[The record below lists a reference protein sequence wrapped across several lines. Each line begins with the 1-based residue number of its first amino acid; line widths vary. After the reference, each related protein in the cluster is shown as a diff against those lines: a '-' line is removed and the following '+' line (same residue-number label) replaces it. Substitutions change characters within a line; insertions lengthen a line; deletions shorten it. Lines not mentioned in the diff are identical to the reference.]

1 MFKTAVRRLFH
12 KINYILDRL
21 LSGESMNYRQVLVI
35 ILPLLVDQAFI
46 TMLSFVNTG
55 MISSSGAQ
63 AVAAVNMVDS
73 LNLFLLNVFVAIST
87 GGTVIVA
94 QYKGI
99 ENDKAVCKSASQSV
113 LMVGIV
119 SILIGLTVIALHVP
133 LMGLLFGKAEQG
145 VLDNARIYMIGSGI
159 TYPFFA
165 ISEAV
170 CGGLRGVGETKS
182 SLCLTTIMNGSYLL
196 LNLLFINLL
205 HWGVIGLVCSLFL
218 SRLIGMI
225 CALVFI
231 MKIHK
236 TLNYHWKDIFNADFT
251 LMRKILF
258 IGLPFA
264 AEQMFFN
271 GGKLLTQTFIVQL
284 GTSAL
289 FVNAVSSSIV
299 GLYQIG
305 GNACNLAIVTV
316 VGQCIGRRDIKDARK
331 FEHSFILLSTISF
344 LLIEACI
351 FPFTDSLIRFFTP
364 PAETISQ
371 IHSIL
376 LITAVGYPAIWSF
389 SFITPSSLRAAG
401 DSRFTSLTSL
411 LSMWLVRVVLG
422 YFLSIV
428 LHWGIVGVW
437 GAMVFEWFVR
447 AGIFRLRLHGDKWY
461 RHQLVERQA

>member
-1 MFKTAVRRLFH
+1 
-12 KINYILDRL
+12 
-21 LSGESMNYRQVLVI
+21 MNYRQVIVI

-46 TMLSFVNTG
+46 TLLGLVNTA

-99 ENDKAVCKSASQSV
+99 DNKEAVCKSASQSV

-119 SILIGLTVIALHVP
+119 SILIGLSVIVFHIP

-165 ISEAV
+165 VFEAV

-182 SLCLTTIMNGSYLL
+182 SLCLTIIMNGTYVL
-196 LNLLFINLL
+196 LNIFFINLL
-205 HWGVIGLVCSLFL
+205 HMGIIGLVSSLFL

-225 CALVFI
+225 CSLVFI

-236 TLNYHWKDIFNADFT
+236 TLNYHWKDILNADFS

-284 GTSAL
+284 GTNAL

-344 LLIEACI
+344 LVIEAFI
-351 FPFTDSLIRFFTP
+351 LPFTGALIHFFTP
-364 PAETISQ
+364 PAETISE
-371 IHSIL
+371 IHTIL
-376 LITAVGYPAIWSF
+376 LITAIGYPAIWSF
-389 SFITPSSLRAAG
+389 SFITPSALRAAG

-422 YFLSIV
+422 YILSII

-437 GAMVFEWFVR
+437 GAMVFEWCVR
-447 AGIFRLRLHGDKWY
+447 AAVFRLRLRGNRWY
-461 RHQLVERQA
+461 RHQLVEKQA